1 MGILSPP
8 AVPWAFGAALTL
20 VLVFSWLLARL
31 LLDKLAVTKAPPVFG
46 GFPLIGGLLKFAGW
60 GWDEE
65 AGGASQGPIPLM
77 RQGYAACGEVFTIP
91 LLHKKVT
98 FLLGPHVSHHFFKAT
113 DDELSQKEVYQF
125 NVPTFG
131 RGVVFDVDH
140 KTRAEQFRFFAD
152 ALKGSRMQ
160 AYVPHFV
167 REAEDFF
174 GRWGDEGV
182 VDLKEQLS
190 ELIILTA
197 SRTLMGR
204 EVRDQMFAR
213 VAQLFHDLDAGMLP
227 ISVLFP
233 YLPIPAHARRDR
245 AREALKHIF
254 APIIR
259 QRRKGGALE
268 EDVLQSFIE
277 ARYRHID
284 GGRPLTEDEITG
296 LLIAVLFAGQHTSSI
311 TSCWTGFC
319 MLTHPATLEAALEEQ
334 RSILRLHGKRLDMQ
348 VLGEMEL
355 LQRNISEAL
364 RLFPPLILLM
374 RQVKADFSVTSRQGR
389 HYVIPKGH
397 IVMASP
403 QFSHRLEHVFAE
415 PDTYNPDRFAPGQEV
430 ERGLP
435 FSYIAFGGGRHGCM
449 GTTFAYLQIKTIW
462 SILLREFELEMVD
475 PFPEPDFQSM
485 VVGPKPCRVRF
496 RRRKQPLC

>member
-1 MGILSPP
+1 MTAADLGILSAPVLP
-8 AVPWAFGAALTL
+8 SWAFGTALTL
-20 VLVFSWLLARL
+20 VLVFSWLLARQI
-31 LLDKLAVTKAPPVFG
+31 LDRLAATKAPPVFG
-46 GFPLIGGLLKFAGW
+46 GLPLIGGLLKFAG
-60 GWDEE
+60 
-65 AGGASQGPIPLM
+65 GPIPLM
-77 RQGYAACGEVFTIP
+77 RQGYAACGEVFTVP
-91 LLHKKVT
+91 LLHKRVT

-167 REAEDFF
+167 REAQDFF
-174 GRWGDEGV
+174 GSWGDEGI

-204 EVRDQMFAR
+204 EVREQMFAR
-213 VAQLFHDLDAGMLP
+213 AAELFHDLDAGMLP

-259 QRRKGGALE
+259 QRREGGVVE
-268 EDVLQSFIE
+268 EDVLQSFID

-311 TSCWTGFC
+311 NLGHGRASACSPIQQCWRR
-319 MLTHPATLEAALEEQ
+319 Q
-334 RSILRLHGKRLDMQ
+334 W
-348 VLGEMEL
+348 
-355 LQRNISEAL
+355 RNSAGY
-364 RLFPPLILLM
+364 R
-374 RQVKADFSVTSRQGR
+374 
-389 HYVIPKGH
+389 GH
-397 IVMASP
+397 
-403 QFSHRLEHVFAE
+403 
-415 PDTYNPDRFAPGQEV
+415 
-430 ERGLP
+430 
-435 FSYIAFGGGRHGCM
+435 M
-449 GTTFAYLQIKTIW
+449 GTVWTCKYW
-462 SILLREFELEMVD
+462 ER
-475 PFPEPDFQSM
+475 
-485 VVGPKPCRVRF
+485 
-496 RRRKQPLC
+496 